1 MAIPSSSSQPGLPEI
16 WLELKALRLEVAA
29 LRQSLEL
36 RPAAATEPEPAPEK
50 PASPPTTGVFPDGTK
65 VKLSPNRD
73 PREIFADW
81 LITPKNPWF
90 TRNIANRVWA
100 WLLGRGIIHEADDSR
115 PDNPPS
121 NPELLAWLARQ
132 LQSAKYDTR
141 QLLKIILNSD
151 TYQLSP
157 LPPDGK
163 TRAGLASYPVRRLEA
178 EVLLDAINRITGT
191 KDEYMSMI
199 PEPFTFLPDD
209 TRSVAIPD
217 GSITSSFLELFG
229 RPPRDT
235 GLLSERPTNVTA
247 SQRLSLLNSKHILN
261 KINNSQKLKA
271 MLQSSPGPQESVS
284 RLYLTFLSR
293 YPTNDELSIL
303 SAYQPPPPAGNSQKL
318 ADVAWA
324 LVNSPEFLYRH

>member
-1 MAIPSSSSQPGLPEI
+1 MS
-16 WLELKALRLEVAA
+16 
-29 LRQSLEL
+29 
-36 RPAAATEPEPAPEK
+36 
-50 PASPPTTGVFPDGTK
+50 
-65 VKLSPNRD
+65 SPNS
-73 PREIFADW
+73 PFA
-81 LITPKNPWF
+81 KNA
-90 TRNIANRVWA
+90 ANRIWF
-100 WLLGRGIIHEADDSR
+100 WIFGRGIIHEPDDSR

-132 LQSAKYDTR
+132 LQAAKYDTK

-163 TRAGLASYPVRRLEA
+163 TRAELASYPVRRLEA
-178 EVLLDAINRITGT
+178 EVLIDAINRITGT

-235 GLLSERPTNVTA
+235 GLLSERQTNVTA
-247 SQRLSLLNSKHILN
+247 SQRLSLLNSKHILS
-261 KINNSQKLKA
+261 KINNSRKLKD
-271 MLQSSPGPQESVS
+271 LIQSAPSPQEAVS

-293 YPTNDELSIL
+293 YPTNDELATITD
-303 SAYQPPPPAGNSQKL
+303 YQPPAPAGNSQKL

>member
-1 MAIPSSSSQPGLPEI
+1 
-16 WLELKALRLEVAA
+16 
-29 LRQSLEL
+29 
-36 RPAAATEPEPAPEK
+36 
-50 PASPPTTGVFPDGTK
+50 
-65 VKLSPNRD
+65 
-73 PREIFADW
+73 
-81 LITPKNPWF
+81 
-90 TRNIANRVWA
+90 
-100 WLLGRGIIHEADDSR
+100 
-115 PDNPPS
+115 
-121 NPELLAWLARQ
+121 
-132 LQSAKYDTR
+132 
-141 QLLKIILNSD
+141 
-151 TYQLSP
+151 
-157 LPPDGK
+157 
-163 TRAGLASYPVRRLEA
+163 VRRLEA

-271 MLQSSPGPQESVS
+271 MLQSAPSPQEAVS

-303 SAYQPPPPAGNSQKL
+303 SDYQPPPPAGNSQKL